1 MTADSWGIDL
11 EYEDAFRTKRK
22 SPQSTIDAIRK
33 AMGATD
39 SGNLPTP
46 RSLVIRRGEPR
57 NVGAGEVF
65 LEDGSSLTI
74 DSSLP
79 PDLPLGYHRF
89 RPHGQEQPVSLIVS
103 PGVCPLPAS
112 RRLWAWAVQLYA
124 TRSGASWGIGDLA
137 DLRELARWSKE
148 LGASVLMINPLHA
161 AAPVLPQESSPYYP
175 TSRSFRNPIYLRI
188 EEIPGAGEAGLKLP
202 DLAAAGRALNSQR
215 QIDRDEVF
223 RLKRMALEQIFAQF
237 RGDAGFDA
245 YRNTLGT
252 NLSNFATF
260 CALAEQYGRDYRDWP
275 PEYRHRSNA
284 AVTAFR
290 EQHAQRVRFHAWLQ
304 WLIDQQLAAAARE
317 LPIMQDLAVG
327 FDPGG
332 ADAWTWQDLLARE
345 MSVGAP
351 PDLHNPWG
359 QEWGLPPF
367 IPHKLEQAAFE
378 PFVQTIRA
386 ALAHAGGLRID
397 HAMGLFRLFWIPQGG
412 KPTDGAFV
420 NYPAQ
425 ALLDIVA
432 LESHR
437 AGAFVVA
444 EDLGTVQD
452 TMRDAFMKHQ
462 MLSYRLLWLE
472 DDPPSTYPERSMAA
486 VTTHDLFTIA
496 GLWSGSDFRNQE
508 SIGLNPHR
516 ETIEEVMHR
525 ITKLTG
531 LAPDAPVSEVV
542 MIMHRLLAEANSMV
556 IAATLD
562 DALLVEERPNMP
574 GTTDQWPNW
583 RIALPASIEEI
594 QQNSL
599 PRQIAEVLTKRGGD
613 WRRRRGGEGDTP
625 TRR

>member
-1 MTADSWGIDL
+1 MTTDAWGIHL
-11 EYEDAFRTKRK
+11 EYEDAFRNKRQ
-22 SPQSTIDAIRK
+22 SPQSTIDAIRQ

-39 SGNLPTP
+39 RDEPPPP
-46 RSLVIRRGEPR
+46 RSLVIRRGDMC

-65 LEDGSSLTI
+65 LEDGSSLAI
-74 DSSLP
+74 ESSLP
-79 PDLPLGYHRF
+79 PGLPLGYHQF
-89 RPHGQEQPVSLIVS
+89 QPHDQEEAASLIIS
-103 PGVCPLPAS
+103 PGACPLPAGRHS
-112 RRLWAWAVQLYA
+112 WAWAVQLYA
-124 TRSGASWGIGDLA
+124 TRSQASWGIGDLA
-137 DLRELARWSKE
+137 DLRELARWSKQ

-161 AAPVLPQESSPYYP
+161 AAPVLPQEVSPYYP

-188 EEIPGAGEAGLKLP
+188 EEIRGAGEAGFKLAE
-202 DLAAAGRALNSQR
+202 LAAAGRALNSQR

-223 RLKRMALEQIFAQF
+223 RLKRTALEALFASF
-237 RGDAGFDA
+237 AGDARFDA
-245 YRNTLGT
+245 YLDNLGAS
-252 NLSNFATF
+252 LSNFATF
-260 CALAEQYGRDYRDWP
+260 CAVAEQHGRDYRDWP
-275 PEYRHRSNA
+275 AEYRHPHNA
-284 AVTAFR
+284 AVSAFR
-290 EQHAQRVRFHAWLQ
+290 DQHAKRLRFHAWLQ
-304 WLIDQQLAAAARE
+304 WLIDEQLTAAARE

-332 ADAWTWQDLLARE
+332 ADAWMWQDLLARD

-359 QEWGLPPF
+359 QDWGLPPF
-367 IPHKLEQAAFE
+367 IPHKLERAAFE

-397 HAMGLFRLFWIPQGG
+397 HTMGLFRLFWIPQGG

-420 NYPAQ
+420 TYPAQ

-452 TMRDAFMKHQ
+452 YMRDAFMKHQ

-472 DDPPSTYPERSMAA
+472 DEAPSTYPERSMAA

-496 GLWSGSDFRNQE
+496 GLWNGSDFRHQE
-508 SIGLNPHR
+508 SIGLQPHR
-516 ETIEEVMHR
+516 EAVDEVMDR
-525 ITKLTG
+525 ITKLTD
-531 LAPDAPVSEVV
+531 LVADSPLPEVAMTV
-542 MIMHRLLAEANSMV
+542 HRLLAEANSMV
-556 IAATLD
+556 VAATLE

-583 RIALPASIEEI
+583 RIALPATIEEI
-594 QQNSL
+594 QKHSL

-613 WRRRRGGEGDTP
+613 GETY